1 MIVIYLIDVMLLIVL
16 LTSVFSLLGI
26 PVDGLRSAPSVFGD
40 EVLLSAN
47 AKVITMSIKMT

>member
-1 MIVIYLIDVMLLIVL
+1 MLLIVL
-16 LTSVFSLLGI
+16 LTSVFSLLGV
-26 PVDGLRSAPSVFGD
+26 PVDGLWAAPLVFGD